1 MRRTWA
7 DFSVP
12 GEGDAR
18 FQAGAPPVPEGQ
30 GAFPWQG
37 RGDDARFQAGAPP
50 VPERQ
55 GAFPWQGRG
64 ATRRGMAPNLP
75 VPVAGYTEYARNTRR
90 GPPAM
95 RRGAVSPVGRRAP

>member
-18 FQAGAPPVPEGQ
+18 FQAGAPPVPKGQ

-37 RGDDARFQAGAPP
+37 RG
-50 VPERQ
+50 
-55 GAFPWQGRG
+55 
-64 ATRRGMAPNLP
+64 
-75 VPVAGYTEYARNTRR
+75 
-90 GPPAM
+90 
-95 RRGAVSPVGRRAP
+95 VSPQARRIQAW